1 MEPQRPPSPH
11 GTLNRMTDPLNIDEL
26 RREALALD
34 LADRARLA
42 RDLPH
47 SLDGLSEA
55 EIEQL
60 WLDEAELERR
70 LADFERDPAA
80 GEPWEIVRERI
91 ARRLAQA

>member
-1 MEPQRPPSPH
+1 MS
-11 GTLNRMTDPLNIDEL
+11 DPTSIDEL
-26 RREALALD
+26 RRQALALD

-42 RDLPH
+42 RELLR
-47 SLDGLSEA
+47 SLDDLSKS

-80 GEPWEIVRERI
+80 GEPWEVVRERI